1 MMRIVARISAE
12 KMKKRFD
19 GEDPRVT
26 DLVGGVGGAAENKRS
41 HQDLKIQEQGGE

>member
-12 KMKKRFD
+12 KMKKKRFGGD
-19 GEDPRVT
+19 DPRVT

-41 HQDLKIQEQGGE
+41 HQDLKIQ